1 MQSFTTHST
10 ASGRLSRLDGRPI
23 GCYWV
28 HYGWVLSVG
37 ELVQDYAELYVDHNI
52 LLAGKAVARA
62 VRGHLLVDS
71 AINIMSTYSALHF
84 PIPDLAG
91 NLH

>member
-10 ASGRLSRLDGRPI
+10 ASGRLLRLDGRPI

-37 ELVQDYAELYVDHNI
+37 ELVQDYAELYVDLRMVNCN
-52 LLAGKAVARA
+52 LAV
-62 VRGHLLVDS
+62 
-71 AINIMSTYSALHF
+71 ITNF
-84 PIPDLAG
+84 
-91 NLH
+91 